1 MKNIY
6 DIAYDLEKA
15 LREQPAF
22 ITLTEAYQKIQENE
36 EASQLFSEF
45 SGLQQELQMKQMSG
59 QEISDEDIAHAQEVA
74 GRASQDEL
82 IQQMMSAEQ
91 QLSVVI
97 EDINKIIIKPLQEM
111 YAGNNPTQE

>member
-22 ITLTEAYQKIQENE
+22 LSLKEAYEAVQSDE
-36 EASQLFSEF
+36 EAKNLFAEF
-45 SGLQQELQMKQMSG
+45 TQVQQELQMKQMSG
-59 QEISDEDIAHAQEVA
+59 EGLSEEYIEKAQEIA
-74 GRASQDEL
+74 GRASTNER
-82 IQQMMSAEQ
+82 IQNMMTAEQ

-97 EDINKIIIKPLQEM
+97 EDINKIIVKPLQDM
-111 YAGNNPTQE
+111 YADSESTEE